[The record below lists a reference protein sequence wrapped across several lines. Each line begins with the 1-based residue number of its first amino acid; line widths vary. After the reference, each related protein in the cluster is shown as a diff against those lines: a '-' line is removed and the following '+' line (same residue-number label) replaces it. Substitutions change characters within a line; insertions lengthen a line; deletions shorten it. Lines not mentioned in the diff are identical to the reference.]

1 MSICNLVGSTFF
13 ISTVVQVLVVR
24 AAQERKVKVTP
35 IFFIRDLIFYIIM
48 MIYLLIV
55 MLVIKHIDLLISIGF
70 LVLYGIYVVLVVI

>member
-1 MSICNLVGSTFF
+1 LSICNLVGSTFF

-35 IFFIRDLIFYIIM
+35 IFFIRDLIFYVIM

>member
-35 IFFIRDLIFYIIM
+35 IFFIRDLIFYVIM